1 MQKDTLIFLQEMK
14 QFFIKK
20 GRKET
25 MENYFRLFLVKRA
38 LSKKVNFYNI
48 LLNAMLNSTPFVRLK
63 SIKRRRYTIN
73 KVHPV
78 EKQWARRKALG
89 AFYKN
94 VKEHSSKDFFIKL
107 EKEFELLQSGRSTVQ
122 VKRDEYHRTALKAS
136 PYRWRYLIKNKNKN
150 FF

>member
-78 EKQWARRKALG
+78 EKQ
-89 AFYKN
+89 
-94 VKEHSSKDFFIKL
+94 
-107 EKEFELLQSGRSTVQ
+107 
-122 VKRDEYHRTALKAS
+122 
-136 PYRWRYLIKNKNKN
+136 
-150 FF
+150 